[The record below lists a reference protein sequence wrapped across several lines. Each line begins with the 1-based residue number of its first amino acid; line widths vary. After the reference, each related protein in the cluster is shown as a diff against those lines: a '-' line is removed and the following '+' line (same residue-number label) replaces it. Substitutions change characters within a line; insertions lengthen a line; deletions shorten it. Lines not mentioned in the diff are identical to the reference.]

1 MPEPLVIMH
10 MGNLFADAEAPLT
23 GERLETILTH
33 QNLVVERIVSS
44 AAAAPM
50 EYMQHHDEWVALLQG
65 EATLEVAG
73 RPIEL
78 HSGDYLFCPP
88 TRATLF
94 GVSPTVLSGSPC
106 TCIPRRQ
113 VAKMAPNDSFKPILL
128 RNAA

>member
-1 MPEPLVIMH
+1 MH

-44 AAAAPM
+44 AATAPM

-73 RPIEL
+73 QPIEL
-78 HSGDYLFCPP
+78 HAGDYLFLPAD
-88 TRATLF
+88 TRHVVRRVTDGAIWLA
-94 GVSPTVLSGSPC
+94 VHLYPSPAGG
-106 TCIPRRQ
+106 
-113 VAKMAPNDSFKPILL
+113 
-128 RNAA
+128 